1 MSSATRVPEPGL
13 PTGDEL
19 SAGQAQAAV
28 RRVGV
33 GSLLRDAF
41 VRFRHGDGFSSSRA
55 LAFQL
60 CLAIVPLTIAG
71 IGLTGTLHTES
82 VGQVLRSTVVSLAP
96 GSTDDMRRTLEVGL
110 SRDEGEDTATAALL
124 LGLVTGLAALT
135 VAMGQVERGANRI
148 YGIERDRPSLHKYA
162 RAAVLALTAGLPA
175 LLGFLLI
182 VAGSVA
188 ADAVQQVYGVG
199 GALVHVLRWPV
210 SVVLSL
216 GALTLMLRHS
226 PRRRQPA
233 GWSWLV
239 PAAAASLVLWVGF
252 SSLLGLYLRV
262 SGTFGAIYGQLT
274 SVMALL
280 LWAQLTSMAV
290 FFGVALSAQAEAA
303 RAGVADPAQPDREPA
318 DAGTS
323 GALDRVLAGL
333 ASVAGRVGRA
343 RRTQRT
349 GSAGGEPLEH
359 LGGLPVVPGG
369 GPQRAEEGTQQQVLH
384 ERARQVRR
392 VQPVQAD
399 LALEGGP
406 PVQRGGQRR

>member
-28 RRVGV
+28 RRVGA

-41 VRFRHGDGFSSSRA
+41 VRFRSGDGFSSSRS

-82 VGQVLRSTVVSLAP
+82 VGQVLRSTVVSLGP
-96 GSTDDMRRTLEVGL
+96 GSTDELLRRTLEVGL

-124 LGLVTGLAALT
+124 LGLVTGLGALT

-148 YGIERDRPSLHKYA
+148 YGIERDRPSVHKYA
-162 RAAVLALTAGLPA
+162 RAAVLAVTAGLPA

-199 GALVHVLRWPV
+199 GGLVDVLRWPV
-210 SVVLSL
+210 SLALSL
-216 GALTLMLRHS
+216 GALTLMLRYS

-233 GWSWLV
+233 GWSWLA
-239 PAAAASLVLWVGF
+239 PAAAASLALWVAF
-252 SSLLGLYLRV
+252 SSLLGQYLRV
-262 SGTFGAIYGQLT
+262 SGSFGAIYGQLT
-274 SVMALL
+274 SIMALL

-303 RAGVADPAQPDREPA
+303 RTGLTAPAQPDREPA
-318 DAGTS
+318 AAGTS
-323 GALDRVLAGL
+323 GALDRVLSGT
-333 ASVAGRVGRA
+333 ASVAMSVAARVAPVTPPVLRRGA
-343 RRTQRT
+343 RRV
-349 GSAGGEPLEH
+349 APL
-359 LGGLPVVPGG
+359 
-369 GPQRAEEGTQQQVLH
+369 
-384 ERARQVRR
+384 VRR
-392 VQPVQAD
+392 
-399 LALEGGP
+399 LG
-406 PVQRGGQRR
+406 RG